1 MGPICFPGQLEKIK
15 RFVADAKE
23 SGADIVTGG
32 SDGGLGGLFF
42 QPTIVANVDNDNP
55 ICQDEIFGPVLS
67 LLKFS
72 SEEEALQIA
81 NSSRYGLAAGLWT
94 KDVQR
99 IFRMT
104 KALNV
109 GTVWV
114 NAYRTLN
121 WSMPF
126 GGVKASGYGRENGTE
141 GLHEFL
147 QDKAVWIEL
156 TGNTRDPF
164 VLG

>member
-1 MGPICFPGQLEKIK
+1 MGPICFPGQLEKI
-15 RFVADAKE
+15 RGFVAEAKE

-42 QPTIVANVDNDNP
+42 QPTIVANVSNDNA

-72 SEEEALQIA
+72 SEDEALQIA

-104 KALNV
+104 KALKV

-121 WSMPF
+121 WSMP
-126 GGVKASGYGRENGTE
+126 
-141 GLHEFL
+141 
-147 QDKAVWIEL
+147 
-156 TGNTRDPF
+156 
-164 VLG
+164 

>member
-1 MGPICFPGQLEKIK
+1 
-15 RFVADAKE
+15 
-23 SGADIVTGG
+23 VTGG
-32 SDGGLGGLFF
+32 SDGGLGGLFY
-42 QPTIVANVDNDNP
+42 QPTIVANVTNDSP
-55 ICQDEIFGPVLS
+55 ICRDEIFGPVLS
-67 LLKFS
+67 LLRF
-72 SEEEALQIA
+72 ETEQEALELA

-99 IFRMT
+99 VFRMT
-104 KALNV
+104 KSLNV

-147 QDKAVWIEL
+147 QEKAVWIEL
-156 TGNTRDPF
+156 SGATRDPF